1 MSLRLPAV
9 LITVGCLG
17 VACST
22 LPAAESPSSTALM
35 KLLKSDRLPATR
47 RPAVVE
53 LICGRGGPEDLAAML
68 HSATAGEFD
77 AVLTANVLTL
87 LIDAAEVRKVRPAG
101 DLSSVESLMNAD
113 TARGEQAVRAAAVRL
128 AAVWKTPGISE
139 SLKIFTADEKEN
151 SAVREAAVDGLAA
164 LGDAESTRTLEALAK
179 SASTGRLRLKA
190 AAALAKS
197 NLEKAAPVA
206 AAALAHATA
215 QDDVGPVMDAFLIR
229 KGGPDK
235 LADALTA
242 VGISADP
249 AKLALRYMYSVGRS
263 DPQLSDVLSKSAGIA
278 VDQPPPTASELQ
290 QLIADVAAHGDAER
304 GERIFRRSDLSCLK
318 CHSIARAGGQVGPEL
333 SAIGSISPV
342 DYVANSILQ
351 PNLAVKEQFVT
362 RVFITDDGRTITGIV
377 VDRDR
382 NRVNVRDA
390 AGNLVA
396 IPTADIDE
404 EEEGKSLMPQGLT
417 KFLTRDELV
426 DLIKFVSELGKPG
439 PYALREL
446 PTIQRWRLL
455 KNLPAEFAGDVVD
468 ASAFGRHVV
477 TAPQTDWLPAYA
489 TARGSLPLAELT
501 ADGGS
506 LILQGGVNIVTP
518 GELEIRFVPAGA
530 EVWVDAEPV
539 KAPGGTVTLNLTK
552 GTHTLTLRLPPAIK
566 SDGEVRVEV
575 RKSPESSCQFDVVGG
590 A

>member
-417 KFLTRDELV
+417 KFLTR
-426 DLIKFVSELGKPG
+426 
-439 PYALREL
+439 
-446 PTIQRWRLL
+446 
-455 KNLPAEFAGDVVD
+455 
-468 ASAFGRHVV
+468 
-477 TAPQTDWLPAYA
+477 
-489 TARGSLPLAELT
+489 
-501 ADGGS
+501 
-506 LILQGGVNIVTP
+506 
-518 GELEIRFVPAGA
+518 
-530 EVWVDAEPV
+530 
-539 KAPGGTVTLNLTK
+539 
-552 GTHTLTLRLPPAIK
+552 
-566 SDGEVRVEV
+566 
-575 RKSPESSCQFDVVGG
+575 
-590 A
+590 

>member
-9 LITVGCLG
+9 LIAVGCLS
-17 VACST
+17 VACSS
-22 LPAAESPSSTALM
+22 LIAAESPSSTALM

-77 AVLTANVLTL
+77 AGLTAKVLTL

-139 SLKIFTADEKEN
+139 SLKIFTADEKEG

-164 LGDAESTRTLEALAK
+164 LGDAESAQTLEALAK
-179 SASTGRLRLKA
+179 SASTSRLRLKA

-206 AAALAHATA
+206 ATALAQATA

-229 KGGPDK
+229 KGGPGK
-235 LADALTA
+235 LAAALTA

-304 GERIFRRSDLSCLK
+304 GERIFRRADLSCMK
-318 CHSIARAGGQVGPEL
+318 CHAIARAGGQVGPEL
-333 SAIGSISPV
+333 TAIGSISPV

-417 KFLTRDELV
+417 KFLTR
-426 DLIKFVSELGKPG
+426 
-439 PYALREL
+439 
-446 PTIQRWRLL
+446 
-455 KNLPAEFAGDVVD
+455 
-468 ASAFGRHVV
+468 
-477 TAPQTDWLPAYA
+477 
-489 TARGSLPLAELT
+489 
-501 ADGGS
+501 
-506 LILQGGVNIVTP
+506 
-518 GELEIRFVPAGA
+518 
-530 EVWVDAEPV
+530 
-539 KAPGGTVTLNLTK
+539 
-552 GTHTLTLRLPPAIK
+552 
-566 SDGEVRVEV
+566 
-575 RKSPESSCQFDVVGG
+575 
-590 A
+590 